1 MKKLFFFLA
10 FALIAS
16 TVSVSQ
22 HYEITTN
29 QSATVYV
36 CTSVYATKYHCTK
49 DCRGL
54 GNCKSN
60 KVSISESEALR
71 QSRSKCG
78 ICW

>member
-22 HYEITTN
+22 HYETTTN
-29 QSATVYV
+29 QFAAVYV
-36 CTSVYATKYHCTK
+36 CTGGYATKYHRTK

-54 GNCKSN
+54 GNCKGDV
-60 KVSISESEALR
+60 VSMPESEATR
-71 QSRSKCG
+71 QGRTKCG

>member
-22 HYEITTN
+22 HYETTTN
-29 QSATVYV
+29 QYATVYV
-36 CTSVYATKYHCTK
+36 CTGGYATKYHCTK

-54 GNCKSN
+54 GNCKGEI
-60 KVSISESEALR
+60 VSMVENEAVS
-71 QSRSKCG
+71 QGRSKCG